1 MTTQQVKFY
10 EDSFQIHMEKEYH
23 DGILIEEIHYDN
35 IGQIIYDYY
44 EGVKT
49 RYFYPMDNTI
59 HYIVTETNGE
69 FKLRKDTQTI
79 NSNKH
84 YDIDKDICTH
94 LCTLNSSDAISYIK
108 NYIKQYILK
117 SHDL

>member
-1 MTTQQVKFY
+1 MTTQQVVFY
-10 EDSFQIHMEKEYH
+10 EDSFQIHIEKEYH

-35 IGQIIYDYY
+35 IGQITYDYY

-49 RYFYPMDNTI
+49 RYFYHMNNTI

-69 FKLRKDTQTI
+69 FKLRKHTQTI
-79 NSNKH
+79 NSNKN
-84 YDIDKDICTH
+84 YTIDKDTYTH

-108 NYIKQYILK
+108 KYIIKYTLQYHGL
-117 SHDL
+117 